1 MEENK
6 LFTPDFGKKKYSIII
21 DVYENC
27 HTWKIQ
33 SPDDYKPTYHEMIGV
48 LETNKFGLFSK
59 QLEIN
64 KKAYAKKLKEEKK
77 KSTP

>member
-1 MEENK
+1 MEDK
-6 LFTPDFGKKKYSIII
+6 LFTPDFSKKKYSIII

-33 SPDDYKPTYHEMIGV
+33 GPDDYIPTYHEMIGV
-48 LETNKFGLFSK
+48 LEINKFSLFSQ

-64 KKAYAKKLKEEKK
+64 KKAYAKKIKKEKK
-77 KSTP
+77 ESK